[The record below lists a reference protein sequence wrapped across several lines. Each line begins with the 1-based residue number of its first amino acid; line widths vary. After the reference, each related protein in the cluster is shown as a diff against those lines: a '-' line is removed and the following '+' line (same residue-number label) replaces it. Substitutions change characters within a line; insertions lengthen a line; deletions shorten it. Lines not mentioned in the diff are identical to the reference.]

1 VLELAE
7 RYLVI
12 GLISINL
19 QKSMTWD
26 IVVIIGGGG
35 VEYCV
40 RGVDYA
46 TGQDC
51 TGDCSGSSSATATA
65 ATASFHCLAVVL
77 LGHGLLFI
85 CCRGCH
91 HINNE
96 LSMHGGG
103 LGGDT
108 TPYQDAIL

>member
-1 VLELAE
+1 MLELDE
-7 RYLVI
+7 RYLVM

-19 QKSMTWD
+19 QKSMTGD
-26 IVVIIGGGG
+26 IVVIIYGGG

-51 TGDCSGSSSATATA
+51 RGDCSGSSSTTA
-65 ATASFHCLAVVL
+65 AAAIASFHCLALVL
-77 LGHGLLFI
+77 LAHGLLFI
-85 CCRGCH
+85 CCPGCH

-108 TPYQDAIL
+108 IPCAFL